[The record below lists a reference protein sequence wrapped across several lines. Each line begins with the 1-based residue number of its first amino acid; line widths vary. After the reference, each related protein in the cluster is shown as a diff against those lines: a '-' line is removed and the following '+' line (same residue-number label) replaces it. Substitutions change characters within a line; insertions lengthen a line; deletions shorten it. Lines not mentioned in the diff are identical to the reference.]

1 MMKNHRILS
10 FISVLISIVIL
21 FLLNVNKNEYY
32 KIVLDINKDMEVNT
46 DVFVSDFKK
55 TFETSGKFKVF
66 ILNKED
72 YLEKKK
78 NDVNKINP
86 DMIIS
91 FDNNYVFYNT
101 DKADIYAN
109 FKDDKSTKFANILSD
124 KLISEGILVE
134 GVFYPSLIEIKSNTF
149 NFKKFD
155 INNGEIPKSLDTF
168 DSYSNF
174 LTVVVGN
181 QNFENNK
188 LHEIYFNAICEYFE
202 IDE

>member
-1 MMKNHRILS
+1 MMKNYRILS
-10 FISVLISIVIL
+10 FISALISIVIL
-21 FLLNVNKNEYY
+21 FLLNVNKSEYY

>member
-1 MMKNHRILS
+1 MKNYRILS

-155 INNGEIPKSLDTF
+155 INNGEISKSLDTF

>member
-1 MMKNHRILS
+1 MMKNYRILS
-10 FISVLISIVIL
+10 FISALISIVIL
-21 FLLNVNKNEYY
+21 FLLNVNKSEYY

-149 NFKKFD
+149 NFKKVD

>member
-1 MMKNHRILS
+1 MKNYRILS

>member
-1 MMKNHRILS
+1 MKNYRILS
-10 FISVLISIVIL
+10 FISALISIVIL
-21 FLLNVNKNEYY
+21 FLLNVNKSEYY

-66 ILNKED
+66 ILSKED

-188 LHEIYFNAICEYFE
+188 LHEIYFDAICEYFE

>member
-1 MMKNHRILS
+1 MMKNYRILS
-10 FISVLISIVIL
+10 FISALISIVIL
-21 FLLNVNKNEYY
+21 FLLNVNKREYY

-155 INNGEIPKSLDTF
+155 INNGEISKSLDTF

>member
-1 MMKNHRILS
+1 MIKNYRILS
-10 FISVLISIVIL
+10 FISALISIVIL
-21 FLLNVNKNEYY
+21 FLLNVNKREYY

>member
-1 MMKNHRILS
+1 MKNYRILS
-10 FISVLISIVIL
+10 FISALISIVIL
-21 FLLNVNKNEYY
+21 FLLNVNKSEYY

-149 NFKKFD
+149 NFKKVD